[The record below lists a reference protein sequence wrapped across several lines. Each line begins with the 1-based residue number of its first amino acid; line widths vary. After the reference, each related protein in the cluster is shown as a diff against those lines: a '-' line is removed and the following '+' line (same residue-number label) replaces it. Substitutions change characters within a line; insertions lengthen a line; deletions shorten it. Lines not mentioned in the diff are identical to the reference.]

1 MRLIHIVRTTKIELC
16 EFTEEQTPDYAI
28 LSHTWNNSEISLS
41 ELSKL
46 VAGHGPPMDSKV
58 TKCCELAARKGW
70 NYVWIDTCCID
81 KTSSA
86 ELSEAINSMFRWYQ
100 SAKVCYAYLIDVD
113 ISKLDWKLQ
122 FCNSRWFKRGWTLQ
136 ELLAPRNVEFYDCE
150 WRKIGSKETLYYEIS
165 SATGIE
171 LLHLDIHRD
180 ASTAQKMSWA
190 SERET
195 TRPEDMSYC
204 LLGLFDINMTPIY
217 GEGPNAFVRLQ
228 QKIAKKIDDES
239 LFAWND
245 PNPDPRHKFT
255 GMFAKSPKAFAKSGD
270 IRPITSGSL
279 RLYRPPWSVTNRGL
293 AISLYVNT
301 ALNREIGG
309 SSRVSRLELAILN
322 CARETGDIPFCIR
335 LVRLSR
341 DELARPGLGETPLD
355 GSLPLQY
362 LATITGDSSLAPDA
376 LSLEL
381 SLEPRQVYIRPNLAF
396 ECIDPSMLLP
406 RYHIHTFIFPL
417 VSKESGFQVSDSYC
431 SDSSFALFDPET
443 WDLTLGE
450 GYAGV
455 VFSQTNSEYMDRFLL
470 IIRLGWP
477 EASLDIVMES
487 HEGRPSRSKKI
498 LRIYGDPSAWPDTKT
513 RQFEGL
519 LRSKRKLSVALRQGD
534 GPGEKH
540 CFVDMEIS

>member
-1 MRLIHIVRTTKIELC
+1 MRLIHIVHTTKIELC
-16 EFTEEQTPDYAI
+16 EFTEKQTPDYAI
-28 LSHTWNNSEISLS
+28 LSHTWNSSEISFS
-41 ELSKL
+41 EFSKL
-46 VAGHGPPMDSKV
+46 VAGPGPPMDSKV
-58 TKCCELAARKGW
+58 TRCCELAASKGW

-86 ELSEAINSMFRWYQ
+86 ELSEAINSMFRWYK

-122 FCNSRWFKRGWTLQ
+122 FRNSRWFERGWTLQ
-136 ELLAPRNVEFYDCE
+136 ELLAPSNVDFYDCE
-150 WRKIGSKETLYYEIS
+150 WRKIGSKDTLYSEIS
-165 SATGIE
+165 LATGIE
-171 LLHLDIHRD
+171 FEHLVNHRI
-180 ASTAQKMSWA
+180 ASTAQKMFWA

-195 TRPEDMSYC
+195 SRPEDLSYC

-217 GEGPNAFVRLQ
+217 GEGSNAFVRLQ

-245 PNPDPRHKFT
+245 PDPDPPYNFT
-255 GMFAKSPKAFAKSGD
+255 GMFAKSPTAFAKSGN
-270 IRPITSGSL
+270 IGPVTSDLL

-293 AISLYVNT
+293 AISLHVNT
-301 ALNREIGG
+301 ALNRETGR

-322 CARETGDIPFCIR
+322 CAREPGNIPFCIR

-341 DELARPGLGETPLD
+341 DELARPGLGETPLE

-362 LATITGDSSLAPDA
+362 LARITGDSSLAPGA
-376 LSLEL
+376 LSSEL

-396 ECIDPSMLLP
+396 DCIDPFMLLP
-406 RYHIHTFIFPL
+406 RYRIQTFIFPL
-417 VSKESGFQVSDSYC
+417 VSRESGFRVSDFYC
-431 SDSSFALFDPET
+431 SDSSLALFDPET

-450 GYAGV
+450 GYAGF
-455 VFSQTNSEYMDRFLL
+455 VFSQINSEYIDRFLL

-487 HEGRPSRSKKI
+487 HEGRPSRSQKI
-498 LRIYGDPSAWPDTKT
+498 LRIYGDPSAWPDTKA

-519 LRSKRKLSVALRQGD
+519 LRSKRKFSVALKQGD

-540 CFVDMEIS
+540 CFVDMEVS